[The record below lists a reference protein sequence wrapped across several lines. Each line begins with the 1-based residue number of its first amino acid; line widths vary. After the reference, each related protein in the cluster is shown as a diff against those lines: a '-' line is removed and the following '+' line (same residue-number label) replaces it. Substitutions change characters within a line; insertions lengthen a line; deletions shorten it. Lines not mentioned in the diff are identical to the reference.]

1 MQAPDLTGPALLSS
15 YSVGLGLHSLEASQ
29 EPGSRVLE
37 PLLSVQHPDYD
48 NPSFA
53 NDLMLIKLKEAVPES
68 STIRS
73 ISVASRCPK
82 AGEER
87 LVSGW
92 GRLANGEQ
100 AGRPRTAS
108 PGCAPRRR

>member
-100 AGRPRTAS
+100 AGRPRAAS